1 VDLKSYRVAIGRGD
15 GLVARS
21 GDAVMYI
28 ADETASAAPLLAAL
42 DGAAGVEFPGRALA
56 KALATIALGPDSAQI
71 PPFGLVAATADGL
84 VLILRG
90 PVTADIESDG
100 RGRRLSG
107 GRALTWVDE
116 TLSEPIDMIT
126 IGGPGGVAAAM
137 GPHTG
142 LRAGVVPA
150 GGFAVHKSDAPVA
163 ASEPI
168 APQSNTPARRG
179 TPVTMG
185 PQPPPAL
192 EREAPRPP
200 TERRGAPAA
209 VENNGPL
216 AEERRRAPAEAER
229 QIPPAPPRFGNP
241 APSPPRQAPRARPSA
256 PTPAAETANPRPV
269 VGALT
274 SGDDAVYPLDRPY
287 VIGRNPLAD
296 PMVRDSVASPIVLSD
311 DPQISRVHAYV
322 TVSAEFVLVRDAGT
336 PGGTFIAAP
345 GASTWTRVGAQ
356 PVVLQ
361 PGWCLR
367 IGEKMLTYQVTGPA
381 Q

>member
-42 DGAAGVEFPGRALA
+42 DGAAGVELPGRALA

-84 VLILRG
+84 LLILRG

-126 IGGPGGVAAAM
+126 IGGPGGAAAAM

-150 GGFAVHKSDAPVA
+150 GGFAVHKSHAPVA
-163 ASEPI
+163 PPESV
-168 APQSNTPARRG
+168 APQSNTRERRG
-179 TPVTMG
+179 TPVDRR
-185 PQPPPAL
+185 QPPPRVV
-192 EREAPRPP
+192 EREAPPPP
-200 TERRGAPAA
+200 TEHRVAPAA
-209 VENNGPL
+209 VENKAPL
-216 AEERRRAPAEAER
+216 AEQRRRAPAAVER
-229 QIPPAPPRFGNP
+229 QTPAASPRFGNP
-241 APSPPRQAPRARPSA
+241 APSPPRHAPPARPSA
-256 PTPAAETANPRPV
+256 PTPAAETAEPRPV

-287 VIGRNPLAD
+287 VIGRNPLTD
-296 PMVRDSVASPIVLSD
+296 RMVRDSVASPIVLSD

-322 TVSAEFVLVRDAGT
+322 TVSAESVLVRDAGT
-336 PGGTFIAAP
+336 PAGTFIAAP
-345 GASTWTRVGAQ
+345 GASTWTRVGVQ
-356 PVVLQ
+356 PMVLE

-367 IGEKMLTYQVTGPA
+367 IGEKMLTYQPTGPA

>member
-21 GDAVMYI
+21 GDVVMYI
-28 ADETASAAPLLAAL
+28 ADETAGAAPLLAAL
-42 DGAAGVEFPGRALA
+42 DTAADVELPGRALA

-71 PPFGLVAATADGL
+71 PPFGLVAPTADGL
-84 VLILRG
+84 LLILRG
-90 PVTADIESDG
+90 AVTADIESDG

-107 GRALTWVDE
+107 ERAVTWVDE
-116 TLSEPIDMIT
+116 TLSEPIDKIT

-137 GPHTG
+137 GPQTG

-163 ASEPI
+163 ASEPV
-168 APQSNTPARRG
+168 APQSNTPGRRG
-179 TPVTMG
+179 TPVNLG
-185 PQPPPAL
+185 PQPAPAV
-192 EREAPRPP
+192 ERETPPPP
-200 TERRGAPAA
+200 TERRAAPAA
-209 VENNGPL
+209 VEMNRRP
-216 AEERRRAPAEAER
+216 AEKRRPAPVEAER
-229 QIPPAPPRFGNP
+229 L
-241 APSPPRQAPRARPSA
+241 
-256 PTPAAETANPRPV
+256 TPAAQTAEPRPV

-296 PMVRDSVASPIVLSD
+296 RMVRDSVASPIVLSD

-322 TVSAEFVLVRDAGT
+322 TVSAESVLVRDAGT

-345 GASTWTRVGAQ
+345 GASTWTRVGVQ

-367 IGEKMLTYQVTGPA
+367 IGEKMLTYEVKD
-381 Q
+381 